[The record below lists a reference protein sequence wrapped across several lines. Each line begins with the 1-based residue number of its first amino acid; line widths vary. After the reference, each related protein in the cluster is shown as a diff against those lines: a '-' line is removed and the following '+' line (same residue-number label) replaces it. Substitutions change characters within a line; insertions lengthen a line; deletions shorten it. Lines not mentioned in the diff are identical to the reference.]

1 MLHYTLDMKELL
13 KDEAINCSKIFT
25 ISQQLWHA
33 ILSFCHHGKTSASFM
48 FLPSFAKDQV

>member
-1 MLHYTLDMKELL
+1 MKELL

-33 ILSFCHHGKTSASFM
+33 ILSFGHHGKTSVSFM
-48 FLPSFAKDQV
+48 FLPYFAKDQV